1 MATFRQYMTYAAS
14 LLGQKVTVPTNP
26 YGGQCVAYVDH
37 LTRWATGDKYSLS
50 YTNAIDLLA
59 KARANGFQVFYN
71 NGQSQPQPGDIWV
84 TRTYS
89 HPYGHTGVFES
100 VGGQPVTLEQNIDGN
115 ADALYNGGWVRR
127 KNRLLY
133 ASGRM
138 DYNPQI
144 ETQTLIGWFRL
155 PLADE
160 TALAENAEAKQKNRK
175 KRKFPMI
182 GSFLFTLKETDNEFI
197 QGAVYLYNAAT
208 NAVSGMHNSEEL
220 KYVQEWYRKTVG
232 EDIPTETFSTQAPV
246 HRRLFGGLQT
256 QTNINA
262 PTMTSIMNSIKAVA
276 SEAAKE
282 TKKEITTELQALVDA
297 AKAEELEKLS
307 NSIKGNS
314 IAKKKTFTASVA
326 LNIRDRAS
334 LSGAIVGRLNKGETV
349 EIVGSASADKHYW
362 ISFLKDGKLVYVA
375 SKVEGG
381 DALGTVSE

>member
-1 MATFRQYMTYAAS
+1 MKTIYSFLLYSAS
-14 LLGQKVTVPTNP
+14 LLGQKVLEPTNP
-26 YGGQCVAYVDH
+26 YGGQCVAYVSH
-37 LTRWATGDKYSLS
+37 LTRWATDNKYNLA

-71 NGQSQPQPGDIWV
+71 DGKNVPQPGDIWV
-84 TRTYS
+84 TRTYG
-89 HPYGHTGVFES
+89 HPFGHTGVFETS
-100 VGGQPVTLEQNIDGN
+100 GGQPVTLEQNIDGN

-155 PLADE
+155 PLEGDSTSAVRS
-160 TALAENAEAKQKNRK
+160 TNSKNRK
-175 KRKFPMI
+175 RKSPMI
-182 GSFLFTLKETDNEFI
+182 GSFLFTMKETDHEFI
-197 QGAVYLYNAAT
+197 KGAVYLYNAAT
-208 NAVSGMHNSEEL
+208 NTVSGMHNSEEL
-220 KYVQEWYRKTVG
+220 KYVQDWYKKMVG

-262 PTMTSIMNSIKAVA
+262 PTLTNILKSIKDVA
-276 SEAAKE
+276 SESAKK
-282 TKKEITTELQALVDA
+282 TKEEITSELQALVDA
-297 AKAEELEKLS
+297 AKAEELDKLS

-314 IAKKKTFTASVA
+314 IAKKKTFTASVT

-334 LSGAIVGRLNKGETV
+334 LSGSIVGRLAKGETV
-349 EIVGSASADKHYW
+349 EIVGSANADKHYW

-375 SKVEGG
+375 SKIEGG
-381 DALGTVSE
+381 DTLGTVSE

>member
-26 YGGQCVAYVDH
+26 YGGQCVSYVDH
-37 LTRWATGDKYSLS
+37 LTRWVTGNKYSLS

-59 KARANGFQVFYN
+59 RARANGFQVFYH
-71 NGQSQPQPGDIWV
+71 NGQNTPQPGDIWV

-89 HPYGHTGVFES
+89 HIYGHTGIFES

-155 PLADE
+155 PLEQAQAIQK
-160 TALAENAEAKQKNRK
+160 TATITNRK
-175 KRKFPMI
+175 RKSPMI
-182 GSFLFTLKETDNEFI
+182 GSFLFTMKETDHEFI
-197 QGAVYLYNAAT
+197 EGAVYLYNAAT
-208 NAVSGMHNSEEL
+208 NTVSGMHNSEEL
-220 KYVQEWYRKTVG
+220 KYVQNWYKKMVG
-232 EDIPTETFSTQAPV
+232 EDIPTETFSNQAPV

-262 PTMTSIMNSIKAVA
+262 PTLTDILKSIKDVA
-276 SEAAKE
+276 SESAKK
-282 TKKEITTELQALVDA
+282 TKEEITSELQALVDA
-297 AKAEELEKLS
+297 AKAEELDKLS

-314 IAKKKTFTASVA
+314 IAKKKTFTASVT

-334 LSGAIVGRLNKGETV
+334 LSGSIVGRLAKGETV
-349 EIVGSASADKHYW
+349 EIVGSANADKHYW

-375 SKVEGG
+375 SKIEGG
-381 DALGTVSE
+381 DTLGTVSE

>member
-26 YGGQCVAYVDH
+26 YGGQCVSYVDH
-37 LTRWATGDKYSLS
+37 LTRWATGNKYSLS

-59 KARANGFQVFYN
+59 RARANGFQVFYN
-71 NGQSQPQPGDIWV
+71 DGKAQPQPGDIWV

-89 HPYGHTGVFES
+89 HIYGHTGIFES
-100 VGGQPVTLEQNIDGN
+100 VGGQPGTLEQNIDGN

-144 ETQTLIGWFRL
+144 ETQTLVGWFRL
-155 PLADE
+155 PLDGGPESAGNS
-160 TALAENAEAKQKNRK
+160 ANQKNRK
-175 KRKFPMI
+175 RKSPMI
-182 GSFLFTLKETDNEFI
+182 GSFLFTMKETDHEFI
-197 QGAVYLYNAAT
+197 KGAVYLYNAAT
-208 NAVSGMHNSEEL
+208 NTVSGMHNSEEL
-220 KYVQEWYRKTVG
+220 KYVQDWYKKTVG

-262 PTMTSIMNSIKAVA
+262 PTLTSIMNSIKTVA
-276 SEAAKE
+276 SEAAKK
-282 TKKEITTELQALVDA
+282 TKEEITTELQALVDA

-307 NSIKGNS
+307 NTIKGNS
-314 IAKKKTFTASVA
+314 IAKKKTFTASVN

-349 EIVGSASADKHYW
+349 EIVGSANADKHYW

-375 SKVEGG
+375 SKIEGG
-381 DALGTVSE
+381 DILGTVSE

>member
-37 LTRWATGDKYSLS
+37 LTRLVTGNQYSLS

-59 KARANGFQVFYN
+59 RARANGFQVFYN
-71 NGQSQPQPGDIWV
+71 DGKNQPQPGDIWV

-89 HPYGHTGVFES
+89 HIYGHTGVFES

-155 PLADE
+155 PLEGDS
-160 TALAENAEAKQKNRK
+160 TSDVNAATNQKNRK
-175 KRKFPMI
+175 RKSPMI
-182 GSFLFTLKETDNEFI
+182 GSFLFTMKETDHEFI
-197 QGAVYLYNAAT
+197 KGAVYLYNAAT
-208 NAVSGMHNSEEL
+208 NTVSGMHNSEEL
-220 KYVQEWYRKTVG
+220 KYVQDWYKKTVG

-262 PTMTSIMNSIKAVA
+262 PTLTSIMSSIEAVA
-276 SEAAKE
+276 SEAAKK
-282 TKKEITTELQALVDA
+282 TKEEITAELQVLVDA
-297 AKAEELEKLS
+297 AKAEELDKLS
-307 NSIKGNS
+307 SAIKGNS

-334 LSGAIVGRLNKGETV
+334 LSGAIVGRLAKGETV
-349 EIVGSASADKHYW
+349 EIVGSANADKHYW

-375 SKVEGG
+375 SKIEGG
-381 DALGTVSE
+381 DTLGTVSE

>member
-1 MATFRQYMTYAAS
+1 MATTLQFLTYAGS
-14 LLGQKVTVPTNP
+14 LLGQKVKEPTNP
-26 YGGQCVAYVDH
+26 FGGQCVAYVSH
-37 LTRWATGDKYSLS
+37 LTRWATGNRYNLA

-71 NGQSQPQPGDIWV
+71 DGKNVPQPGDIWV
-84 TRTYS
+84 TRTYG
-89 HPYGHTGVFES
+89 HPFGHTGVFETS
-100 VGGQPVTLEQNIDGN
+100 GGQPVTLEQNIDGN

-155 PLADE
+155 PLEQAQAIQE
-160 TALAENAEAKQKNRK
+160 TATKTNRK
-175 KRKFPMI
+175 RKSPMI
-182 GSFLFTLKETDNEFI
+182 GSFLFTVKETDHEFVK
-197 QGAVYLYNAAT
+197 GAVYLYNAAT
-208 NAVSGMHNSEEL
+208 NTVSGMHNSEEL
-220 KYVQEWYRKTVG
+220 KYVQNWYKKMVG
-232 EDIPTETFSTQAPV
+232 EDIPTETFSNQAPV

-262 PTMTSIMNSIKAVA
+262 PTMTSILKSIKDVA
-276 SEAAKE
+276 SEAAKK
-282 TKKEITTELQALVDA
+282 TKEEIMTELQALVEA

-334 LSGAIVGRLNKGETV
+334 LSGTIVGRLNKGETV

-381 DALGTVSE
+381 NTYGTVSE

>member
-1 MATFRQYMTYAAS
+1 MKTIYSFLLYSAS
-14 LLGQKVTVPTNP
+14 LLGQKVLEPTNP
-26 YGGQCVAYVDH
+26 YGGQCVAYVSH
-37 LTRWATGDKYSLS
+37 LTRWATDNKYNLA

-71 NGQSQPQPGDIWV
+71 DGKNVPQPGDIWV
-84 TRTYS
+84 TRTYG
-89 HPYGHTGVFES
+89 HPFGHTGVFETS
-100 VGGQPVTLEQNIDGN
+100 GGQPVTLEQNIDGN

-155 PLADE
+155 PLEQAQAIQE
-160 TALAENAEAKQKNRK
+160 TATKTNRK
-175 KRKFPMI
+175 RKSPMI
-182 GSFLFTLKETDNEFI
+182 GSFLFTVKETDHEFVK
-197 QGAVYLYNAAT
+197 GAVYLYNAAT
-208 NAVSGMHNSEEL
+208 NTVSGMHNSEEL
-220 KYVQEWYRKTVG
+220 KYVQNWYKKMVG
-232 EDIPTETFSTQAPV
+232 EDIPTETFSNQAPV

-262 PTMTSIMNSIKAVA
+262 PTLTNILKSIKDVA
-276 SEAAKE
+276 SESAKK
-282 TKKEITTELQALVDA
+282 TKEEITSELQALVDA
-297 AKAEELEKLS
+297 AKAEELDKLS

-314 IAKKKTFTASVA
+314 IAKKKTFTASVT

-334 LSGAIVGRLNKGETV
+334 LSGSIVGRLAKGETV
-349 EIVGSASADKHYW
+349 EIVGSANADKHYW

-375 SKVEGG
+375 SKIEGG
-381 DALGTVSE
+381 DTLGTVSE

>member
-1 MATFRQYMTYAAS
+1 MKTVHSFLLYSAS

-37 LTRWATGDKYSLS
+37 LTRWATDNRYNLA

-59 KARANGFQVFYN
+59 KARANGFEVYYN
-71 NGQSQPQPGDIWV
+71 NGQNTPQPGDIWV

-89 HPYGHTGVFES
+89 HAFGHTGVFET

-155 PLADE
+155 PLADGPE
-160 TALAENAEAKQKNRK
+160 SAGNSANQKNRK
-175 KRKFPMI
+175 RKSPMI
-182 GSFLFTLKETDNEFI
+182 GSFLFTVKETDHEFI
-197 QGAVYLYNAAT
+197 KGAVYLYNAAT
-208 NAVSGMHNSEEL
+208 NTVSGMHNSEEL
-220 KYVQEWYRKTVG
+220 KYVQDWYKKTVG

-262 PTMTSIMNSIKAVA
+262 PTMTSIMNSIKTVA
-276 SEAAKE
+276 SETAKK
-282 TKKEITTELQALVDA
+282 TKEEITAELQVLVDA
-297 AKAEELEKLS
+297 AKVEELEKLS

-349 EIVGSASADKHYW
+349 EIVGSANADKHYW

-375 SKVEGG
+375 SKIEGG
-381 DALGTVSE
+381 DILGTISE

>member
-37 LTRWATGDKYSLS
+37 LTRWATGNKYSLS

-71 NGQSQPQPGDIWV
+71 DGKAQPHPGDIWV

-115 ADALYNGGWVRR
+115 ADALYTGGWVRR

-138 DYNPQI
+138 DYSPQI

-155 PLADE
+155 PLSEEPTPAG
-160 TALAENAEAKQKNRK
+160 NAETKQKNRK
-175 KRKFPMI
+175 RKSPMI
-182 GSFLFTLKETDNEFI
+182 GSFLFTVKETDHEFI
-197 QGAVYLYNAAT
+197 KGAVYLYNAAT
-208 NAVSGMHNSEEL
+208 NTVSGMHNGEEL
-220 KYVQEWYRKTVG
+220 KYVEDWYKKTVG
-232 EDIPTETFSTQAPV
+232 EDIPTETFSHQAPV

-262 PTMTSIMNSIKAVA
+262 PTLTSIMSSITAVA
-276 SEAAKE
+276 SEAAKK
-282 TKKEITTELQALVDA
+282 TKEEITAELQVLVDA
-297 AKAEELEKLS
+297 AKGEELDKLS
-307 NSIKGNS
+307 SAIKGNS

-334 LSGAIVGRLNKGETV
+334 LSGAIVGRLKIGETV
-349 EIVGSASADKHYW
+349 EIVGSANADKHYW

-375 SKVEGG
+375 SKIEGG
-381 DALGTVSE
+381 DTLGTVSE

>member
-1 MATFRQYMTYAAS
+1 MKTIYSFLLYSAS
-14 LLGQKVTVPTNP
+14 LLGQKVLEPTNP
-26 YGGQCVAYVDH
+26 YGGQCVAYVSH
-37 LTRWATGDKYSLS
+37 LTRWATDNKYNLA

-71 NGQSQPQPGDIWV
+71 DGKNVPQPGDIWV
-84 TRTYS
+84 TRTYG
-89 HPYGHTGVFES
+89 HPFGHTGVFETS
-100 VGGQPVTLEQNIDGN
+100 GGQPVTLEQNIDGN

-155 PLADE
+155 PLEQAQAIQK
-160 TALAENAEAKQKNRK
+160 TATITNRK
-175 KRKFPMI
+175 RKSPMI
-182 GSFLFTLKETDNEFI
+182 GSFLFTVKETDHEFVK
-197 QGAVYLYNAAT
+197 GAVYLYNAAT
-208 NAVSGMHNSEEL
+208 NTVSGMHNSEEL
-220 KYVQEWYRKTVG
+220 KYVQDWYKKTVG

-262 PTMTSIMNSIKAVA
+262 PTLTNILKSINDVA
-276 SEAAKE
+276 SESAKK
-282 TKKEITTELQALVDA
+282 TKEEITSELQALVDA
-297 AKAEELEKLS
+297 AKAEELDKLS

-314 IAKKKTFTASVA
+314 IAKKKTFTASVT

-334 LSGAIVGRLNKGETV
+334 LSGSIVGRLAKGETV
-349 EIVGSASADKHYW
+349 EIVGSANADKHYW

-375 SKVEGG
+375 SKIEGG
-381 DALGTVSE
+381 DTLGTVSE

>member
-37 LTRWATGDKYSLS
+37 LTRWATDNEYNLA

-59 KARANGFQVFYN
+59 RARANGFQVFYN
-71 NGQSQPQPGDIWV
+71 GGKSQPKPGDIWV

-89 HPYGHTGVFES
+89 HPYGHTGVFET

-155 PLADE
+155 PLSEEPTPAG
-160 TALAENAEAKQKNRK
+160 NAETNQKNRK
-175 KRKFPMI
+175 RKSPMI
-182 GSFLFTLKETDNEFI
+182 GSFLFTVKETDHEFI
-197 QGAVYLYNAAT
+197 KGAVYLYNAAT
-208 NAVSGMHNSEEL
+208 NTVSGMHNSEEL
-220 KYVQEWYRKTVG
+220 KYVQDWYKKTVG

-262 PTMTSIMNSIKAVA
+262 PTLTSIMSSINAVA
-276 SEAAKE
+276 SEAAKK
-282 TKKEITTELQALVDA
+282 TKEEITAELQVLVDA

-349 EIVGSASADKHYW
+349 EIVGSANADKHYW

-375 SKVEGG
+375 SKIEGG
-381 DALGTVSE
+381 DTLGTVSE

>member
-1 MATFRQYMTYAAS
+1 MKTVHSFLLYSAS
-14 LLGQKVTVPTNP
+14 LLGQKVLEPTNP
-26 YGGQCVAYVDH
+26 YGGQCVAYVSH
-37 LTRWATGDKYSLS
+37 LTRWATDNKYNLA

-71 NGQSQPQPGDIWV
+71 DGKNVPQPGDIWV
-84 TRTYS
+84 TRTYG
-89 HPYGHTGVFES
+89 HPFGHTGVFETS
-100 VGGQPVTLEQNIDGN
+100 GGQPVTLEQNIDGN

-155 PLADE
+155 PLEQAQAIQK
-160 TALAENAEAKQKNRK
+160 TATITNRK
-175 KRKFPMI
+175 RKSPMI
-182 GSFLFTLKETDNEFI
+182 GSFLFTVKETDHEFVK
-197 QGAVYLYNAAT
+197 GAVYLYNAAT
-208 NAVSGMHNSEEL
+208 NTVSGMHNSEEL
-220 KYVQEWYRKTVG
+220 KYVQDWYKKTVG

-262 PTMTSIMNSIKAVA
+262 PTLTNILKSIKDVA
-276 SEAAKE
+276 SESAKK
-282 TKKEITTELQALVDA
+282 TKEEITSELQALVDA
-297 AKAEELEKLS
+297 AKAEELDKLS

-314 IAKKKTFTASVA
+314 IAKKKTFTASVT

-334 LSGAIVGRLNKGETV
+334 LSGSIVGRLAKGETV
-349 EIVGSASADKHYW
+349 EIVGSANADKHYW

-375 SKVEGG
+375 SKIEGG
-381 DALGTVSE
+381 DTLGTVSE

>member
-1 MATFRQYMTYAAS
+1 MKTIYSFILYSAS
-14 LLGQKVTVPTNP
+14 LLGQKVLEPTNP
-26 YGGQCVAYVDH
+26 YGGQCVAYVSH
-37 LTRWATGDKYSLS
+37 LTRWATDNKYNLA

-71 NGQSQPQPGDIWV
+71 DGKNVPQPGDIWV

-89 HPYGHTGVFES
+89 HPFGHTGVFETS
-100 VGGQPVTLEQNIDGN
+100 GGQPVTLEQNIDVN

-155 PLADE
+155 PLEQAQAIQK
-160 TALAENAEAKQKNRK
+160 TATITNRK
-175 KRKFPMI
+175 RKSPMI
-182 GSFLFTLKETDNEFI
+182 GSFLFTVKETDHEFI

-208 NAVSGMHNSEEL
+208 NTVSGMHNSEEL
-220 KYVQEWYRKTVG
+220 KYVQDWYKKTVG

-262 PTMTSIMNSIKAVA
+262 PTLTNILKSINDVA
-276 SEAAKE
+276 SESAKK
-282 TKKEITTELQALVDA
+282 TKEEITSELQALVDA
-297 AKAEELEKLS
+297 AKAEELDKLS

-314 IAKKKTFTASVA
+314 IAKKKTFTASVT

-334 LSGAIVGRLNKGETV
+334 LSGSIVGRLAKGETV
-349 EIVGSASADKHYW
+349 EIVGSANADKHYW

-375 SKVEGG
+375 SKIEGG
-381 DALGTVSE
+381 DTLGTVSE

>member
-1 MATFRQYMTYAAS
+1 MKTTYSFLLYSAS

-37 LTRWATGDKYSLS
+37 LTRWATDNQYNLA
-50 YTNAIDLLA
+50 YTNAIDLLG

-89 HPYGHTGVFES
+89 HPYGHTGVFETA
-100 VGGQPVTLEQNIDGN
+100 GGQPVTLEQNIDGN

-144 ETQTLIGWFRL
+144 ETQTLVGWFRL
-155 PLADE
+155 PLDGGPESAVNS
-160 TALAENAEAKQKNRK
+160 ANQKNRK
-175 KRKFPMI
+175 RKSPMI
-182 GSFLFTLKETDNEFI
+182 GSFLFTTKETDHEFI
-197 QGAVYLYNAAT
+197 KGAVYLYNAAT
-208 NAVSGMHNSEEL
+208 NTVSGMHNSEEL
-220 KYVQEWYRKTVG
+220 KYVQDWYKKTVG

-256 QTNINA
+256 QTDINA
-262 PTMTSIMNSIKAVA
+262 PTMTSILNSIKAVA
-276 SEAAKE
+276 SESAKK
-282 TKKEITTELQALVDA
+282 TKEEITAELQVLVDA
-297 AKAEELEKLS
+297 AKADELEKLS

-334 LSGAIVGRLNKGETV
+334 LSGTVVGRLNKGETV
-349 EIVGSASADKHYW
+349 EIVGSANADKHYW

-375 SKVEGG
+375 SKIEGG

>member
-1 MATFRQYMTYAAS
+1 MKTIYSFLLYSAS
-14 LLGQKVTVPTNP
+14 LLGQKVLEPTNP
-26 YGGQCVAYVDH
+26 YGGQCVAYVSH
-37 LTRWATGDKYSLS
+37 LTRWATDNKYNLA

-71 NGQSQPQPGDIWV
+71 DGKNVPQPGDIWV
-84 TRTYS
+84 TRTYG
-89 HPYGHTGVFES
+89 HPFGHTGVFETS
-100 VGGQPVTLEQNIDGN
+100 GGQPVTLEQNIDGN

-155 PLADE
+155 PLEQAQAIQK
-160 TALAENAEAKQKNRK
+160 TATKTNRK
-175 KRKFPMI
+175 RKSPMI
-182 GSFLFTLKETDNEFI
+182 GSFLFTMKETDNEFI
-197 QGAVYLYNAAT
+197 KGAVYLYNAAT
-208 NAVSGMHNSEEL
+208 NTVSGMHNSEEL
-220 KYVQEWYRKTVG
+220 KYVQDWYKKTVG

-262 PTMTSIMNSIKAVA
+262 PTLTNILKSIKDVA
-276 SEAAKE
+276 SESAKK
-282 TKKEITTELQALVDA
+282 TKEEITSELQALVDA
-297 AKAEELEKLS
+297 AKAEELDKLS

-314 IAKKKTFTASVA
+314 IAKKKTFTASVT

-334 LSGAIVGRLNKGETV
+334 LSGSIVGRLAKGETV
-349 EIVGSASADKHYW
+349 EIVGSANADKHYW

-375 SKVEGG
+375 SKIEGG
-381 DALGTVSE
+381 DTLGTVSE

>member
-1 MATFRQYMTYAAS
+1 MKTVHSFLLYSAS
-14 LLGQKVTVPTNP
+14 LLGQKVLEPTNP
-26 YGGQCVAYVDH
+26 WGGQCTAYVSH
-37 LTRWATGDKYSLS
+37 LTRWATDNQFNLA
-50 YTNAIDLLA
+50 YTNAIDLLG
-59 KARANGFQVFYN
+59 KARENGFLVFYH
-71 NGQSQPQPGDIWV
+71 NGQNSPQPGDIWV

-133 ASGRM
+133 ASGRF

-155 PLADE
+155 PLADSPA
-160 TALAENAEAKQKNRK
+160 TARNSTNQKNRK
-175 KRKFPMI
+175 RKSPMI
-182 GSFLFTLKETDNEFI
+182 GSFLFTVKETDHEFI
-197 QGAVYLYNAAT
+197 KGAVYLYNAST
-208 NAVSGMHNSEEL
+208 NTVSGMHNSEEL
-220 KYVQEWYRKTVG
+220 KYVQDWYKKTVG

-262 PTMTSIMNSIKAVA
+262 PTLTNILDSINAVA
-276 SEAAKE
+276 SKAAKK
-282 TKKEITTELQALVDA
+282 TKEEITSELQALVDA

-334 LSGAIVGRLNKGETV
+334 LSGTIVGRLNKGEKV

-375 SKVEGG
+375 SKIEGG
-381 DALGTVSE
+381 DTLGTVSE

>member
-1 MATFRQYMTYAAS
+1 MS
-14 LLGQKVTVPTNP
+14 
-26 YGGQCVAYVDH
+26 YVSH
-37 LTRWATGDKYSLS
+37 LTRWATDNQYNLA

-71 NGQSQPQPGDIWV
+71 DGKAQPQPGDIWV

-100 VGGQPVTLEQNIDGN
+100 AGGQPVTLEQNIDGN

-155 PLADE
+155 PLASE
-160 TALAENAEAKQKNRK
+160 PAESGNSRNQKNRK
-175 KRKFPMI
+175 RKSPMI
-182 GSFLFTLKETDNEFI
+182 GSFLFTMKETDHEFI
-197 QGAVYLYNAAT
+197 KGAVYLYNAAT
-208 NAVSGMHNSEEL
+208 NTVSGMHNSEEL
-220 KYVQEWYRKTVG
+220 KYVQDWYKKTVG
-232 EDIPTETFSTQAPV
+232 EDIPTETFSTKAPV

-262 PTMTSIMNSIKAVA
+262 PTMTSIMNSINAVA
-276 SEAAKE
+276 SEAAKK
-282 TKKEITTELQALVDA
+282 TKEEITSELQALVDA

-349 EIVGSASADKHYW
+349 EIVGSANADKHYW

-375 SKVEGG
+375 SKIEGG
-381 DALGTVSE
+381 DTLGTVSE

>member
-26 YGGQCVAYVDH
+26 YGGQCVSYVDH
-37 LTRWATGDKYSLS
+37 LTRWATGNKYSLS
-50 YTNAIDLLA
+50 YTNAIDLMA
-59 KARANGFQVFYN
+59 RARANGFQVFYH
-71 NGQSQPQPGDIWV
+71 NGQNSPQPGDIWV

-89 HPYGHTGVFES
+89 HPYGHTGIFET

-144 ETQTLIGWFRL
+144 ETQTLVGWFRL
-155 PLADE
+155 PLDGGPE
-160 TALAENAEAKQKNRK
+160 SAENSANQKNRK
-175 KRKFPMI
+175 RKSPMI
-182 GSFLFTLKETDNEFI
+182 GSFLFTMKETDHEFI
-197 QGAVYLYNAAT
+197 KGAVYLYNAAT
-208 NAVSGMHNSEEL
+208 NTVSGMHNSDEL
-220 KYVQEWYRKTVG
+220 KYVQDWYKKTVG

-262 PTMTSIMNSIKAVA
+262 PTLTSIMNSIKTVA
-276 SEAAKE
+276 SEAAKK
-282 TKKEITTELQALVDA
+282 TKEEITSELQALVDT

-314 IAKKKTFTASVA
+314 IAKKKTFTASVN

-349 EIVGSASADKHYW
+349 EIIGSANADKHYW

-375 SKVEGG
+375 SKIEGG
-381 DALGTVSE
+381 DILGTVSE

>member
-1 MATFRQYMTYAAS
+1 MS
-14 LLGQKVTVPTNP
+14 
-26 YGGQCVAYVDH
+26 YVSH
-37 LTRWATGDKYSLS
+37 LTRWATDNQFNLA
-50 YTNAIDLLA
+50 YTNAIDLLS

-71 NGQSQPQPGDIWV
+71 DGKNVPQPGDIWV
-84 TRTYS
+84 ARTYS
-89 HPYGHTGVFES
+89 HIYGHTGVFES

-155 PLADE
+155 PLADGP
-160 TALAENAEAKQKNRK
+160 AESGNSTNQKNRK
-175 KRKFPMI
+175 RKSPMI
-182 GSFLFTLKETDNEFI
+182 GSFLFTMKETDQEFI
-197 QGAVYLYNAAT
+197 KGTVYLYNAAT
-208 NAVSGMHNSEEL
+208 NTVSGMHNSEEL
-220 KYVQEWYRKTVG
+220 KYVQDWYKKTVG

-256 QTNINA
+256 QTNIDA
-262 PTMTSIMNSIKAVA
+262 PTMTSILNSIKAVA
-276 SEAAKE
+276 SEAAKK
-282 TKKEITTELQALVDA
+282 TKEEITSELQALVDA
-297 AKAEELEKLS
+297 AKVEELDKLS

-334 LSGAIVGRLNKGETV
+334 LSGAIVGRLTKGETV
-349 EIVGSASADKHYW
+349 EIVGSANADKHYW

-375 SKVEGG
+375 SKIEGG
-381 DALGTVSE
+381 DTLGTVIE

>member
-37 LTRWATGDKYSLS
+37 LTRWATGNKYSLS

-59 KARANGFQVFYN
+59 RARANGFQVFYN
-71 NGQSQPQPGDIWV
+71 DGKNQPHPGDIWV

-89 HPYGHTGVFES
+89 HPYGHTGVFETA
-100 VGGQPVTLEQNIDGN
+100 GGQPVTLEQNIDGN

-155 PLADE
+155 PLE
-160 TALAENAEAKQKNRK
+160 TSQQATEEQIRRRK
-175 KRKFPMI
+175 SGMY
-182 GSFLFTLKETDNEFI
+182 GSFYFAVKEGDHEF
-197 QGAVYLYNAAT
+197 GKDTVYLYNAAT
-208 NAVSGMHNSEEL
+208 NVVTGISSQDRLKAVTDMYKAQYGEEMKSETYSTKAPWHRL
-220 KYVQEWYRKTVG
+220 L
-232 EDIPTETFSTQAPV
+232 FSA
-246 HRRLFGGLQT
+246 LQT
-256 QTNINA
+256 RT
-262 PTMTSIMNSIKAVA
+262 TGYGTSNEDVDKKISGLKTEIA
-276 SEAAKE
+276 SLAS
-282 TKKEITTELQALVDA
+282 LV
-297 AKAEELEKLS
+297 
-307 NSIKGNS
+307 KGND
-314 IAKKKTFTASVA
+314 IANKKTFTASVA

>member
-1 MATFRQYMTYAAS
+1 MKTVHSFLLYSAS
-14 LLGQKVTVPTNP
+14 LLGQKVLEPTNP
-26 YGGQCVAYVDH
+26 YGGQCVAYVSH
-37 LTRWATGDKYSLS
+37 LTRWATDNKYNLA

-71 NGQSQPQPGDIWV
+71 DGKNVPQPGDIWV
-84 TRTYS
+84 TRTYG
-89 HPYGHTGVFES
+89 HPFGHTGVFETS
-100 VGGQPVTLEQNIDGN
+100 GGQPVTLEQNIDGN

-133 ASGRM
+133 ASCRM

-155 PLADE
+155 PLEQAQAIQK
-160 TALAENAEAKQKNRK
+160 TATITNRK
-175 KRKFPMI
+175 RKSPMI
-182 GSFLFTLKETDNEFI
+182 GSFLFTVKETDHEFVK
-197 QGAVYLYNAAT
+197 GAVYLYNAAT
-208 NAVSGMHNSEEL
+208 NTVSGMHNSEEL
-220 KYVQEWYRKTVG
+220 KYVQDWYKKTVG

-262 PTMTSIMNSIKAVA
+262 PTLTNILKSIKDVA
-276 SEAAKE
+276 SESAKK
-282 TKKEITTELQALVDA
+282 TKEEITSELQALVDA
-297 AKAEELEKLS
+297 AKAEELDKLS

-314 IAKKKTFTASVA
+314 IAKKKTFTASVT

-334 LSGAIVGRLNKGETV
+334 LSGSIVGRLAKGETV
-349 EIVGSASADKHYW
+349 EIVGSANADKHYW

-375 SKVEGG
+375 SKIEGG
-381 DALGTVSE
+381 DTLGTVSE

>member
-37 LTRWATGDKYSLS
+37 LTRWVTGNQYSLS

-59 KARANGFQVFYN
+59 RARANGFQVFYQ
-71 NGQSQPQPGDIWV
+71 NGQNSPQPGDIWV

-100 VGGQPVTLEQNIDGN
+100 AGGQPVTLEQNIDGN

-144 ETQTLIGWFRL
+144 ETQTLVGWFRL
-155 PLADE
+155 PLEGDSTSAV
-160 TALAENAEAKQKNRK
+160 NATTNQKNRK
-175 KRKFPMI
+175 RKSPMI
-182 GSFLFTLKETDNEFI
+182 GSFLFAMKETDHEFI
-197 QGAVYLYNAAT
+197 KGAVYLYNAAT
-208 NAVSGMHNSEEL
+208 NTVSGMHNTEEL
-220 KYVQEWYRKTVG
+220 KYVQDWYKKTVG

-262 PTMTSIMNSIKAVA
+262 PTNETILNSIKAVA
-276 SEAAKE
+276 AETAKK
-282 TKKEITTELQALVDA
+282 TKEEISTELLALVDA

-334 LSGAIVGRLNKGETV
+334 LSGAIVGRLNKGEKV

-375 SKVEGG
+375 SKIEGG
-381 DALGTVSE
+381 DTLGTVSE

>member
-1 MATFRQYMTYAAS
+1 MKTIYSFLLYSAS
-14 LLGQKVTVPTNP
+14 LLGQKVLEPTNP
-26 YGGQCVAYVDH
+26 YGGQCVAYVSH
-37 LTRWATGDKYSLS
+37 LTRWATDNKYNLA

-71 NGQSQPQPGDIWV
+71 DGKNVPQPGDIWV

-89 HPYGHTGVFES
+89 HPFGHTGVFETS
-100 VGGQPVTLEQNIDGN
+100 GGQPVTLEQNIDGN

-155 PLADE
+155 PLEQAQAIQK
-160 TALAENAEAKQKNRK
+160 TATKTNRK
-175 KRKFPMI
+175 RKSPMI
-182 GSFLFTLKETDNEFI
+182 GSFLFTVKETDHEFVK
-197 QGAVYLYNAAT
+197 GAVYLYNAAT
-208 NAVSGMHNSEEL
+208 NTVSGMHNSEEL
-220 KYVQEWYRKTVG
+220 KYVQDWYKKTVG

-262 PTMTSIMNSIKAVA
+262 PTLTNILKSIKDVA
-276 SEAAKE
+276 SESAKK
-282 TKKEITTELQALVDA
+282 TKEEITSELQALVDA
-297 AKAEELEKLS
+297 AKAEELDKLS

-314 IAKKKTFTASVA
+314 IAKKKTFTASVT

-334 LSGAIVGRLNKGETV
+334 LSGSIVGRLAKGETV
-349 EIVGSASADKHYW
+349 EIVGSANADKHYW

-375 SKVEGG
+375 SKIEGG
-381 DALGTVSE
+381 DTLGTVSE